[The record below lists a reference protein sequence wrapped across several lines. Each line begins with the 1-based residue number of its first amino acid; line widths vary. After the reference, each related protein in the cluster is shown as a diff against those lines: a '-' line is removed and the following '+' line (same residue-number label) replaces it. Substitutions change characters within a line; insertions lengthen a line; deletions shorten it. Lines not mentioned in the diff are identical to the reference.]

1 MNFYLFF
8 ETPSQLD
15 FIYITFIIISERR
28 KFISSTLDQI
38 RCEVEKLYESYG
50 LTPEVLELS
59 RQLDKEVN
67 KIQRIIWAKKQ
78 LSE

>member
-1 MNFYLFF
+1 M
-8 ETPSQLD
+8 
-15 FIYITFIIISERR
+15 
-28 KFISSTLDQI
+28 SSTLDQI